1 MGISS
6 GAAVQA
12 AVEVAQRPENAGKL
26 VVVLIP
32 SFGERYLSSGEQGP
46 QGMCSQPEWRLGQAP
61 HAPASAAASRACL
74 VSTPPKLHP
83 NKLKCA
89 CPACPACLPCLPC
102 LLTLPPAPCPAC
114 SAVQRHPR
122 GVRAHGGERAGAH
135 VR

>member
-1 MGISS
+1 VASDDAVTMATRLAREEGLLVGISS

-61 HAPASAAASRACL
+61 HAPASAAASQL
-74 VSTPPKLHP
+74 
-83 NKLKCA
+83 
-89 CPACPACLPCLPC
+89 CLPSFNPPNSTRLSSNVPALPA
-102 LLTLPPAPCPAC
+102 LLPLPRLQCC
-114 SAVQRHPR
+114 STTSARSASAW
-122 GVRAHGGERAGAH
+122 G
-135 VR
+135 